1 MGHHYVLK
9 RYPLVSSGLLGTPRI
24 SHGGFNEKIP
34 CHGND
39 YRGVKTF
46 QIGDLGRMGP
56 QKKTNLKAFE
66 ILTGWWFGTFFQRGW
81 LKPTS
86 FSKRFHQSPWPP
98 NFRVAAQ
105 AAKRPGGDEGQKSPW
120 WPSGAIWFRDPTRR
134 WKLDPIQSGTYPV
147 MFYGV
152 MMVNDG

>member
-56 QKKTNLKAFE
+56 QKKQISKPSKSWLVGGLEHFFRGVGWNHQPVFQNDSTRVPDPQTFELLRRPQNVQVGMRGRKA
-66 ILTGWWFGTFFQRGW
+66 
-81 LKPTS
+81 
-86 FSKRFHQSPWPP
+86 
-98 NFRVAAQ
+98 
-105 AAKRPGGDEGQKSPW
+105 PGGHQGRFDLEIRLEDGSWILSSQ
-120 WPSGAIWFRDPTRR
+120 A
-134 WKLDPIQSGTYPV
+134 PILWCFMG
-147 MFYGV
+147 
-152 MMVNDG
+152 